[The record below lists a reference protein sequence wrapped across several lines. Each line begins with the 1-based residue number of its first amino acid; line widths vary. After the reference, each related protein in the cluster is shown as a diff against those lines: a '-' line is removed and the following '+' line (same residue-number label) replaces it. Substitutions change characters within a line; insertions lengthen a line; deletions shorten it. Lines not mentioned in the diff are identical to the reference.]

1 MLWQGHLAQR
11 ASPAARASRLRL
23 GSLASP
29 APRLVP
35 PHGPALRCSTG
46 KSLTLPTA
54 SSKILGVRHFSGTR
68 RDVDLAPATLRRL
81 GTLALGVSALG
92 MLLGVV
98 YCLEVEPL
106 SSRRRVMIF
115 SEKWDFNRGVEREA
129 YLLRTRGGERCA
141 ANDSRS
147 RNILEVASNLLAVG
161 KLQKLRNWRVYV
173 IDDRKS
179 KDVEV
184 LANGAIFVYTGVLPL
199 AGNDDGLASVLG
211 QAIAESILRHFPERI
226 SHAALY
232 YSAAG
237 LVSSALRLRGL
248 AAWVPVLLPACF
260 MLRDARNLQDE
271 ADAFALLLIAS
282 AGYDPRARFRVLL
295 QHERAYPTPH
305 VPDLLG
311 ISTEPALL
319 RRQRRAASWV
329 QTTDAATIV
338 ERMTMLEEW
347 VTQTG
352 K

>member
-1 MLWQGHLAQR
+1 MPVLRNSHPSFLRLRAEMLWQGHLAQR

-179 KDVEV
+179 KDVC
-184 LANGAIFVYTGVLPL
+184 
-199 AGNDDGLASVLG
+199 
-211 QAIAESILRHFPERI
+211 
-226 SHAALY
+226 
-232 YSAAG
+232 
-237 LVSSALRLRGL
+237 
-248 AAWVPVLLPACF
+248 VLLTSSRVSLEGSSVCSPLSERC
-260 MLRDARNLQDE
+260 LR
-271 ADAFALLLIAS
+271 
-282 AGYDPRARFRVLL
+282 
-295 QHERAYPTPH
+295 T
-305 VPDLLG
+305 VPYSYTLG
-311 ISTEPALL
+311 CCRSC
-319 RRQRRAASWV
+319 V
-329 QTTDAATIV
+329 
-338 ERMTMLEEW
+338 
-347 VTQTG
+347 
-352 K
+352 